1 MSGAFARVDREFTI
15 GALQDLVRIDSRN
28 PDLEAGAPGEGPLAR
43 HLETVL
49 GRIGW
54 TCECYDAAPGRPN
67 VVAVRRGA
75 GGGPSLMLNV
85 HMDTVGT
92 AGMAD
97 PFAGEL
103 RDGRVLGRGA
113 QDTKG
118 GLAAVLGAAKALADA
133 NARLRGDLVLAF
145 VADEESL
152 SVGSADVARRHR
164 TDAAIVLEP
173 SDLDVCVAHRGF
185 GVFRVATTGRIA
197 HGGRPDLGVDAN
209 RLMGRVLTGLDGLQA
224 AWSAEPGHPLLG
236 TPSLHVPLLRGGQQ
250 RFIYAGECVAEVE
263 CRTVPGQTEAS
274 VRAALQGVLDAAA
287 AADGAF
293 SATLEPA
300 LWRSAWEIDPSRPIV
315 GTVRSA
321 VAAVRGAAPAV
332 IGHGWWED
340 SALLGEA
347 GIETVVIGPIGG
359 GLHTAVE
366 WVDAASVVDLAEI
379 LRRSALAHCGES

>member
-1 MSGAFARVDREFTI
+1 MSIDREFTI

-28 PDLEAGAPGEGPLAR
+28 PDLEEGAPGEGPLAR
-43 HLETVL
+43 HVEAVL

-54 TCECYDAAPGRPN
+54 ACERYDAAPGRPN

-118 GLAAVLGAAKALADA
+118 GLAAVLGAAKAVADA
-133 NARLRGDLVLAF
+133 DARLRGDLVLAF

-185 GVFRVATTGRIA
+185 GIFRIATAGRTA
-197 HGGRPDLGVDAN
+197 HGGRPDRGIDAN
-209 RLMGRVLTGLDGLQA
+209 RLMGRVLTGLDALEA
-224 AWSAEPGHPLLG
+224 DWSAGPGHPLLG
-236 TPSLHVPLLRGGQQ
+236 TSSLHVPVLRGGSQ

-263 CRTVPGQTEAS
+263 CRTVPGQTEES
-274 VRAALQGVLDAAA
+274 VRAALPELRDAAA
-287 AADGAF
+287 AGGGAF
-293 SATLEPA
+293 SATLEAA
-300 LWRSAWEIDPSRPIV
+300 LWRSPWEIDPDRPV
-315 GTVRSA
+315 VRTVRDA
-321 VAAVRGAAPAV
+321 TTAVRGAAPAV

-340 SALLGEA
+340 SALLGAA
-347 GIETVVIGPIGG
+347 GIETVVIGPVGG
-359 GLHTAVE
+359 GLHTADE

-379 LRRSALAHCGES
+379 LRRSALAFCGEA